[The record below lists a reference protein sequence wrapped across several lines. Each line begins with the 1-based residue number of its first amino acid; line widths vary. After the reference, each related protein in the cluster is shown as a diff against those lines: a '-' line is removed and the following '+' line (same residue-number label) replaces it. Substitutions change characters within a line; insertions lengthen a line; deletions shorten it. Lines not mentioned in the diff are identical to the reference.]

1 MKAQFCPECG
11 TAFDESGYCPNPA
24 CSKGTPPTEPPKQKK
39 PPKSTND
46 SKTKTTYKEKG
57 RLIVPD
63 CIKSDADERPIKQYD
78 IARLQSLI
86 KFARAEGRLQVTNKR
101 VLFRAVGNSILGP
114 TALQYEFSL
123 EEIAGIEIRKEP
135 RFNFLTTILAILFT
149 VLAVAFLSPVFAPVY
164 NWKFVGTVFSILLVV
179 ASLFFFYIFRER
191 NLVRHIALS
200 IILSALPL
208 KLTTLDVVA
217 DSTNNIQNIALIIA
231 SIIFFINLL
240 YFAFARNLVVNIK
253 TKGGTPSVE
262 IRRKDSLLSFQH
274 NEYTGFSQVLP
285 GPDAD
290 LAMHEIGALI
300 REVQQTGTYNES
312 QSKKE

>member
-11 TAFDESGYCPNPA
+11 TAFDESGHCPNPA

-39 PPKSTND
+39 PPKSTSD

-57 RLIVPD
+57 KLIVPD
-63 CIKSDADERPIKQYD
+63 CIKSDTDERPIKQYD

-135 RFNFLTTILAILFT
+135 RFNFLTTLLVILFS
-149 VLAVAFLSPVFAPVY
+149 VLTVAFLSPIFTPVY
-164 NWKFVGTVFSILLVV
+164 NWKLVGTIFAILLAFAAVI
-179 ASLFFFYIFRER
+179 FFFVFKEK
-191 NLVRHIALS
+191 NLVRHIVLS

-208 KLTTLDVVA
+208 KFTALDVIA
-217 DSTNNIQNIALIIA
+217 DSGNKIQNLALVIV
-231 SIIFFINLL
+231 SITFFINLL

-262 IRRKDSLLSFQH
+262 IRRKDGLLSFQH

-285 GPDAD
+285 GPDAE
-290 LAMHEIGALI
+290 LAMHELGAVI
-300 REVQQTGTYNES
+300 REVQQTGVYSEFNPNE
-312 QSKKE
+312 

>member
-1 MKAQFCPECG
+1 MKVQFCPECG
-11 TAFDESGYCPNPA
+11 TAFDESGRCTNPA
-24 CSKGTPPTEPPKQKK
+24 CSKNTTTSESPKQKEAPPNTAANKSK
-39 PPKSTND
+39 P
-46 SKTKTTYKEKG
+46 TYREKG
-57 RLIVPD
+57 KLIVPD
-63 CIKSDADERPIKQYD
+63 CIKSDTDEVPIKQYD

-123 EEIAGIEIRKEP
+123 EEIAGVEIRKEP
-135 RFNFLTTILAILFT
+135 RFNLLTTLLVILFS
-149 VLAVAFLSPVFAPVY
+149 VLTVAFLSPVFTPVY
-164 NWKFVGTVFSILLVV
+164 NWKVVGTIFAILLAL
-179 ASLFFFYIFRER
+179 ASLFFFFIFKEK

-200 IILSALPL
+200 IVLSALPL
-208 KLTTLDVVA
+208 KFSALDVIA
-217 DSTNNIQNIALIIA
+217 DSTNRVQNLAMIVV
-231 SIIFFINLL
+231 SVVFVINLL

-262 IRRKDSLLSFQH
+262 IRRKDGLLSFQH

-290 LAMHEIGALI
+290 LAMHELGALI
-300 REVQQTGTYNES
+300 REIQQTGTYSNSGE
-312 QSKKE
+312 K